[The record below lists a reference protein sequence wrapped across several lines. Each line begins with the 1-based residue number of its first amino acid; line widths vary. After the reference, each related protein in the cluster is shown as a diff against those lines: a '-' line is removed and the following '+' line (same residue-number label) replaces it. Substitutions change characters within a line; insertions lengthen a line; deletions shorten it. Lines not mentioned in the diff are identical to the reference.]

1 MAQAT
6 GRETLCAQ
14 PTPSPTPPHSN
25 EPSGSAA
32 APGSPLF
39 SPTAPPKYP
48 RSQRENLEQRFN
60 RQLSDSGSEFCIL
73 AFIAVLVGCILFDAT
88 QWPFFAVHPVT
99 MLASNIAVC
108 LVAAGLGK
116 ALGYLH
122 ARWQLARLI
131 WAVAERLEA
140 MKENASPLPFPSA
153 PRGDLFVPST
163 HSLSR
168 ATIR

>member
-1 MAQAT
+1 MRAT
-6 GRETLCAQ
+6 HTITDIDSLQRALWLRCGTRITFVL
-14 PTPSPTPPHSN
+14 PSL
-25 EPSGSAA
+25 
-32 APGSPLF
+32 SPEI
-39 SPTAPPKYP
+39 SKV
-48 RSQRENLEQRFN
+48 QQENLERRFN
-60 RQLSDSGSEFCIL
+60 LQLSDSGSGFCIL
-73 AFIAVLVGCILFDAT
+73 AFIAALVGCILFDAA

-99 MLASNIAVC
+99 MLASNVAVC

-116 ALGYLH
+116 TLGYLY

-131 WAVAERLEA
+131 WAVAERLET
-140 MKENASPLPFPSA
+140 MEENASPLPFPSA